1 LIIPS
6 ALGNSLLHKIS
17 NYSLL
22 NKRKSIGNLLLLIT
36 WIGALVA
43 INFWLFADQIV
54 LVVSGK
60 AFLGTFASLASR

>member
-60 AFLGTFASLASR
+60 AFL